1 VERYDIV
8 LSGLGGQGVMT
19 VSHVLAL
26 AASREGIPV
35 KMFEGTGIAQ
45 RGGGVFGF
53 VRLGEAHSPRI
64 PMGRADTIIGLE
76 ISEVLGVLSYLKD
89 DGEVWVSSRRVDGYH
104 TKLCPSS
111 YPSREKI
118 EAAIRGV
125 TPHLH
130 IIPAEH
136 LAQEAG
142 SPRSVNMVMVGVFVS
157 AEKVLTHDSI
167 AWAIQRVSRKF
178 ASSNL
183 RAFWEGSEFVSR
195 EGVVP

>member
-1 VERYDIV
+1 
-8 LSGLGGQGVMT
+8 MT

-45 RGGGVFGF
+45 RGGAVFGF
-53 VRLGEAHSPRI
+53 VRLGEAYGPKI
-64 PMGRADTIIGLE
+64 PMGRADAIIGLE
-76 ISEVLGVLSYLKD
+76 ISEVLGVLPYLKN
-89 DGEVWVSSRRVDGYH
+89 DGEVWVSSRRVDGYY
-104 TKLCPSS
+104 TKLRPSS
-111 YPSREKI
+111 YASREKI
-118 EAAIRGV
+118 ETAIRRV
-125 TPHLH
+125 TSHLH
-130 IIPAEH
+130 VVPAED

-157 AEKVLTHDSI
+157 REKVLTHDSI

-178 ASSNL
+178 ASPNL
-183 RAFWEGSEFVSR
+183 RAFWKGSEFVSR